1 MVQEHKGKMMGTICL
16 KTKSL
21 TFLLLCR
28 MPLLQKTTNT
38 QLLDDRRSIERF
50 LQEAQATIDARTSI
64 LRKNRQPDPEPPG
77 KGKKKGKKGKQKS
90 KKEKQQDPDRPS
102 SKPVHNSV
110 VGAGAEP
117 INESNIGHRMLAAM
131 G

>member
-1 MVQEHKGKMMGTICL
+1 
-16 KTKSL
+16 
-21 TFLLLCR
+21 

-50 LQEAQATIDARTSI
+50 LQEAQATIDARSSI
-64 LRKNRQPDPEPPG
+64 LRKNRQMDPEPVG
-77 KGKKKGKKGKQKS
+77 KGKKKGGKKGKQKG
-90 KKEKQQDPDRPS
+90 KKERQQDPDRPS
-102 SKPVHNSV
+102 SKPAHNSV
-110 VGAGAEP
+110 VGAGADP